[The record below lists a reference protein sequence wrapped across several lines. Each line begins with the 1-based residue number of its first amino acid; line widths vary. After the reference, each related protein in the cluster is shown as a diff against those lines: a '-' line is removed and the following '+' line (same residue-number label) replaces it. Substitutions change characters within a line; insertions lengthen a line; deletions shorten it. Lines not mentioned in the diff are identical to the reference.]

1 MKMQWLWHTWQVN
14 EMKQWKII
22 ISVILIFGL
31 GVLSGTIVTYR
42 IYRQQMENIIRDE
55 PKAMRELM
63 VQRLNSKLHLDAA
76 QLEQVR
82 VIAKETH
89 AEMKSVR
96 KKIRP
101 EIEEVLSRSQAKIRA
116 ILRPEQLEKY
126 DQILSERRK
135 RHENGENGR

>member
-1 MKMQWLWHTWQVN
+1 MQWLWPTWQVN
-14 EMKQWKII
+14 EMKQWKTI
-22 ISVILIFGL
+22 ISVILIFAL
-31 GVLSGTIVTYR
+31 GALSGAIVTYKV
-42 IYRQQMENIIRDE
+42 YRQKMENIIRDE

-63 VQRLNSKLHLDAA
+63 VQRLNNKLHLDAL

-82 VIAKETH
+82 AIAKETH

-116 ILRPEQLEKY
+116 ILRPDQLEKY
-126 DQILSERRK
+126 DQILAERRK
-135 RHENGENGR
+135 RHENEKNGR

>member
-1 MKMQWLWHTWQVN
+1 
-14 EMKQWKII
+14 MKQWKTI
-22 ISVILIFGL
+22 ISIILIFAL
-31 GVLSGTIVTYR
+31 GALSGAIATHK
-42 IYRQQMENIIRDE
+42 IYRQKMENIIRDE
-55 PKAMRELM
+55 PRAMREMM
-63 VQRLNSKLHLDAA
+63 VQRLNSKLNLDAV

-82 VIAKETH
+82 AIVTETH

-135 RHENGENGR
+135 RHENDGDGR

>member
-1 MKMQWLWHTWQVN
+1 
-14 EMKQWKII
+14 MKQWKTI

-31 GVLSGTIVTYR
+31 GALSGTIVTYKV
-42 IYRQQMENIIRDE
+42 YRQQMENIIRDE

-63 VQRLNSKLHLDAA
+63 VQRLNSKLHLDAD
-76 QLEQVR
+76 QLEQIR
-82 VIAKETH
+82 AIAKETH

-116 ILRPEQLEKY
+116 ILRPDQLEKY
-126 DQILSERRK
+126 DQILAERRK